1 MEEQLSA
8 HRWGFSP
15 QWPRLRATAP
25 DPVSFFCPQGSGIGD
40 EQWGMM

>member
-25 DPVSFFCPQGSGIGD
+25 DPVSFSVPRVLASVMSNGV
-40 EQWGMM
+40 